1 MRGALNNW
9 QLSGITT
16 VESGANLTYN
26 SGTSDN
32 YNMQLNGAIIPGSI
46 STTNPTG
53 IPIGNQ
59 SILGT
64 NAIQLNPIVTCNP
77 FANLGP
83 HQYINGS
90 CFTPPTQVGVNGPT
104 LLPAAYG
111 PAFFNWDLGLFK
123 NFPIKEKMKLQ
134 FRIQAYNWLNHP
146 LWSFPNSNNLTLQFQ
161 QAPNGGAIT
170 QTNSTFGTTTFKQ
183 GQRVVELV
191 VKFYF

>member
-1 MRGALNNW
+1 MGIVSPSGGQATLDPFNLSQNYGVQPGDRTAALQCFLLGRVRQPAERQPIAQGAVNGW
-9 QLSGITT
+9 QVSGITT
-16 VESGANLTYN
+16 AESGANLTYN

-83 HQYINGS
+83 QQYINGA
-90 CFTPPTQVGVNGPT
+90 CFRRPRRWSERTDSASGRLRTGALQLGPR
-104 LLPAAYG
+104 A
-111 PAFFNWDLGLFK
+111 
-123 NFPIKEKMKLQ
+123 
-134 FRIQAYNWLNHP
+134 
-146 LWSFPNSNNLTLQFQ
+146 
-161 QAPNGGAIT
+161 
-170 QTNSTFGTTTFKQ
+170 
-183 GQRVVELV
+183 V
-191 VKFYF
+191 